1 MFSTSSQSAGKVAD
15 PVSKRGRQTETA
27 AETGL
32 ENIQIHTLI
41 LRNALLIALCML
53 ACGALMWLR
62 LATVVPTY
70 SSQATLVVDDAI
82 LRLDPFGARLR
93 ARTLSMTQLATEIE
107 VMNSREFAARVAEQV
122 LPEDVSAS
130 TSGEDQGGASGK
142 ASAIDRILESYQ
154 IIWHPT
160 TFAIDILATDASPQ
174 TAAEIANGVARSY
187 VDYTLE
193 IQRADIERTRM
204 SILSRQSA
212 LQKTMEVAEAD
223 LLAFTK
229 AHNLDDVTVTQ
240 TLTDTLRR
248 LEAQLALAE
257 EQAEHSADATE
268 LKAERDATL
277 AKLEARAAA
286 EVEKNGLERKL
297 ESMRRQDDLLF
308 DKVEALTMQEALL
321 APVAR
326 QVTVASP
333 SARPVSPS
341 PKTETV
347 GALICGLTFG
357 FILALLRENLRG
369 RLRWPQQITTFRAPV
384 LGHLPRLSRK
394 FITRMAWATRRGSLV
409 RALHKISPLYTTLR
423 TKTGTGSGKET
434 SAMVLVTSPGN
445 QEGRSTLSFALAAH
459 AAAGGEKVLLV
470 DLDPSQKD
478 LITTLSRKRSASGF
492 LDLLTNPL
500 QIDAAAWHLPGHP
513 SLSIIAPAPG
523 AVPIRFGN
531 MSSVTTSLSIL
542 RRKYSLIVIDCPP
555 VLSDD
560 VACRLG
566 SLAQSVLLVARMK
579 KTRFEDLSKA
589 AQQLEL
595 NNASNVGIVVND
607 G

>member
-1 MFSTSSQSAGKVAD
+1 MAD
-15 PVSKRGRQTETA
+15 PVSKRDRPGESA
-27 AETGL
+27 ADFRP
-32 ENIQIHTLI
+32 ENLQIHTLI
-41 LRNALLIALCML
+41 LRNLFLIVLCIL
-53 ACGALMWLR
+53 ASGALMWYR
-62 LATVVPTY
+62 LATIVPTY
-70 SSQATLVVDDAI
+70 SAQATLVLDDVI

-93 ARTLSMTQLATEIE
+93 ARTLSMLQLATEVE

-122 LPEDVSAS
+122 LPEEASDAAAESGQGVS
-130 TSGEDQGGASGK
+130 SGK
-142 ASAIDRILESYQ
+142 EDAIDRVLESYQ
-154 IIWHPT
+154 TIWHPT

-174 TAAEIANGVARSY
+174 MAAEIANGVASNY
-187 VDYTLE
+187 ADYTLE

-212 LQKTMEVAEAD
+212 LKQTMAGAEAD

-229 AHNLDDVTVTQ
+229 TNNLDDLTVTQ

-248 LEAQLALAE
+248 LEAQLALASE
-257 EQAEHSADATE
+257 GGELSTDAAE
-268 LKAERDATL
+268 LQAERDATL

-286 EVEKNGLERKL
+286 EIEKAGYERKL

-308 DKVEALTMQEALL
+308 DQIEALAMQDALL
-321 APVAR
+321 SPVAR

-333 SARPVSPS
+333 STRPVSPS
-341 PKTETV
+341 PRTEMA
-347 GALICGLTFG
+347 GALISGLTFG

-369 RLRWPQQITTFRAPV
+369 RLRWPQQITAFRAPV
-384 LGHLPRLSRK
+384 LGHLPPLSRK
-394 FITRMAWATRRGSLV
+394 FVKRMAWATRRGSLV

-423 TKTGTGSGKET
+423 AKTGIGTGIGAGIGTGNEIG
-434 SAMVLVTSPGN
+434 AMVLVTSPGSR
-445 QEGRSTLSFALAAH
+445 EGRSTISFALAAH
-459 AAAGGEKVLLV
+459 AAAGGENVLLV
-470 DLDPSQKD
+470 DLDPSQTD
-478 LITTLSRKRSASGF
+478 LISTLSRKRTASNF
-492 LDLLTNPL
+492 HDLLANPL
-500 QIDAAAWHLPGHP
+500 RIDAAAWHLPGHP

-523 AVPIRFGN
+523 AMPMRFGN
-531 MSSVTTSLSIL
+531 MAGVTTALSVL
-542 RRKYSLIVIDCPP
+542 RRKYSLIVVDCPP
-555 VLSDD
+555 VLCDD

-566 SLAQSVLLVARMK
+566 SVAQSVLLVARMK

>member
-1 MFSTSSQSAGKVAD
+1 MLNTSSKTAGKVAD
-15 PVSKRGRQTETA
+15 PVSKQDRSAESA
-27 AETGL
+27 ADFWP

-41 LRNALLIALCML
+41 LRNAVLIVMCIL

-93 ARTLSMTQLATEIE
+93 ARTLSMTQLATEVE
-107 VMNSREFAARVAEQV
+107 VMNSREFAARVAERV
-122 LPEDVSAS
+122 LPEEIYGSVSGA
-130 TSGEDQGGASGK
+130 GQGGD
-142 ASAIDRILESYQ
+142 SAKENAVDRILESYQ
-154 IIWHPT
+154 IIWYPT
-160 TFAIDILATDASPQ
+160 TFAIDILATDTSPQ
-174 TAAEIANGVARSY
+174 GAAEIANGVARSY

-193 IQRADIERTRM
+193 IQRTEVDRAKM

-212 LQKTMEVAEAD
+212 LQETMKKAETE
-223 LLAFTK
+223 LLEFNK
-229 AHNLDDVTVTQ
+229 AHNLDDLTVTQ

-248 LEAQLALAE
+248 LEAQLALAG
-257 EQAEHSADATE
+257 EQGELSADATE
-268 LKAERDATL
+268 LKADRDATL
-277 AKLEARAAA
+277 AKLKARAAA
-286 EVEKNGLERKL
+286 EIEKAGFERKL

-308 DKVEALTMQEALL
+308 DKIEALTMQEALL
-321 APVAR
+321 APVAQ

-341 PKTETV
+341 PKTEMA
-347 GALICGLTFG
+347 GALISGLTFG

-369 RLRWPQQITTFRAPV
+369 RLRWPHQITAFRAPV

-394 FITRMAWATRRGSLV
+394 FIARMAWATRRGSLV
-409 RALHKISPLYTTLR
+409 HALHKLSPLYTTLR
-423 TKTGTGSGKET
+423 TKTGIGSGNET
-434 SAMVLVTSPGN
+434 SAMVLVTSPGSH
-445 QEGRSTLSFALAAH
+445 EGRSTLSFAIAAH
-459 AAAGGEKVLLV
+459 AAAGGENVLLV
-470 DLDPSQKD
+470 DLDPSQTD
-478 LITTLSRKRSASGF
+478 LITTLSRKRTASRF

-531 MSSVTTSLSIL
+531 MSSVTASLSVL
-542 RRKYSLIVIDCPP
+542 RRKYSLIVVDCPP

-566 SLAQSVLLVARMK
+566 SLAQAVLLVARMK